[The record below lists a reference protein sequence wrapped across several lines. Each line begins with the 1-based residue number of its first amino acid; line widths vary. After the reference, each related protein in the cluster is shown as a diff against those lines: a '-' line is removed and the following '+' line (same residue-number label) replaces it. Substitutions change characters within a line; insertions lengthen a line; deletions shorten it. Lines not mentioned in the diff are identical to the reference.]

1 VIVCGDRDDQETSL
15 YSEIDDVDDYDV
27 IGQSTGTCDETGYTL
42 PVRDGSPGYVRHYT
56 VPLPRI
62 PSSNYDDA
70 GQQPT
75 ATVVDLIGYDS
86 PDRSAVSAGVSGQ
99 YVNESVDSQL
109 PDAGT
114 YDETG
119 YMVPV
124 DDGSPG
130 PARHSTVPLP
140 SPPSSYYNSDAGQ
153 DPTTTVID
161 PTGYDSPDRSAGVGS
176 QYVNESV
183 DNKSSDAYTP
193 LQRQD
198 NHVASSSTDDV

>member
-1 VIVCGDRDDQETSL
+1 MIVCDDRDGQETSL
-15 YSEIDDVDDYDV
+15 YSEIDDVDHYDV

-42 PVRDGSPGYVRHYT
+42 PVRDGSPGYT

-75 ATVVDLIGYDS
+75 TTVVDLIDYDS
-86 PDRSAVSAGVSGQ
+86 PHRSAVSAGVSGQ

-109 PDAGT
+109 PDVGT

-153 DPTTTVID
+153 DPTS
-161 PTGYDSPDRSAGVGS
+161 YDLPDRSAGVDG

-183 DNKSSDAYTP
+183 DSESPDAYTP

-198 NHVASSSTDDV
+198 NHVASSGTDDV